1 MAQKPGTDTD
11 SSSPLSLVHVCIAGL
26 LLLLVVVVVV
36 TRLDGFRKGAQFF
49 FFFSSPAMP
58 AYAVQPAAALR
69 WSAVKGPVRGLRLAW
84 HGLAV
89 GIGTCWTP
97 K

>member
-36 TRLDGFRKGAQFF
+36 VTRLDGFRKGAQFF
-49 FFFSSPAMP
+49 FFSSPLLP
-58 AYAVQPAAALR
+58 CLPTQCSLLPR
-69 WSAVKGPVRGLRLAW
+69 SAGRP
-84 HGLAV
+84 
-89 GIGTCWTP
+89 
-97 K
+97 